1 MLVKNQTL
9 FFILELIVFT
19 IGLLSNFLAL
29 ITFAKS
35 KKLINIGS
43 KNTYLYLFI
52 VDSLFLIIM
61 VLDRAFYFFGYDLI
75 TYSSITCKL
84 YPYFN
89 RILATLS
96 PMLLVFISIER
107 YVSLQDLS
115 KKFILRDPKNQF
127 IYLMI
132 IIIYNSLYFSPCLI
146 YFEVLNINYNY
157 SGSNITWIDFDSEL
171 RCQIVD
177 TKLKVIMPI
186 MDLINRVI
194 VPCLLMTSASIL
206 LVITVHKSRAA
217 IFQNVHGSVM
227 REAKFALSSIG
238 LNVLYVTL
246 TLPLPA
252 VLLLGN
258 YVSDIILFF
267 NFYLFC
273 VSYSINFYILFV
285 LNTLFRKE
293 FYALFIKENERV
305 FETFI

>member
-1 MLVKNQTL
+1 
-9 FFILELIVFT
+9 
-19 IGLLSNFLAL
+19 
-29 ITFAKS
+29 
-35 KKLINIGS
+35 
-43 KNTYLYLFI
+43 
-52 VDSLFLIIM
+52 
-61 VLDRAFYFFGYDLI
+61 
-75 TYSSITCKL
+75 
-84 YPYFN
+84 
-89 RILATLS
+89 
-96 PMLLVFISIER
+96 MLLVFISIER

-146 YFEVLNINYNY
+146 YFEVLTINYNY

-194 VPCLLMTSASIL
+194 VPCLLMTCASIF

-217 IFQNVHGSVM
+217 IFQHDHDSVM

-238 LNVLYVTL
+238 LNVLYVIL

-293 FYALFIKENERV
+293 FYALFRKDNVRI